1 MKAKFLLLFYMVS
14 FLAFSQKQPDHT
26 ITLDSKITDIN
37 LHRLTGIPVVTTL
50 GAVYGIDGQ
59 TGQKIWEFNE
69 SGLLA
74 SLNSL
79 GQGNE
84 SSFSEIPF
92 SPFGKFNQ
100 TIFNIKTGQKIID
113 DQTNGYTS
121 IIDNKLIPNKKSIL
135 FFAKTE
141 SNKAKLF
148 LTSLENNSILWESE
162 ITSNK
167 KLEGFMGFGGL
178 SDFIQNSEK
187 IAFVAGKT
195 IFLVNKQDGN
205 IILSKKYDAGKLFFT
220 EDGKSL
226 IAVENKS
233 SSLIG
238 GAIKAGFTMGL
249 SLIGKKVIGK
259 ELLAFDTNSGEEA
272 WKRPIKLEEGFVDYQ
287 FIDGKLFVMH
297 KDGAMLYDYHTGEEA
312 WKKEFKKNK
321 VKSIEKTDEG
331 YLVYYKNKRHLV
343 DNTGKNIWKKAEKVI
358 KNVDFEVDDE
368 EDFTVFTYEEG
379 NLFLTPTRI
388 EYFKKGQE
396 KRVYKISVDEKEDK
410 MAYDEINNSLILLKG
425 KKLYILNPDK
435 GLGDD
440 QMKKIDFNDHKKI
453 TSIEI
458 RENKY
463 FINSDWEYIIT
474 DLSGNLIKQE
484 YFETPGEG
492 FRQLKNFGSAV
503 FAVAS
508 AKVYT
513 TTDAQGNTVV
523 NVSSSANIVND
534 QNAKDAAYISKN
546 GEAYENISNFLYTS
560 ERFSAFKATK
570 NSAFFYT
577 RKDNKKVL
585 LQVNK
590 DTGDLI
596 ESFEFGVNEPKF
608 EIDKPAK
615 KIFFRKENQ
624 LMIFSYNQ

>member
-14 FLAFSQKQPDHT
+14 FLAFSQKQPEHT

-37 LHRLTGIPVVTTL
+37 LHRLTGIPVVTTQ

-74 SLNSL
+74 NLNSL

-100 TIFNIKTGQKIID
+100 TIFNIKNGQKIID
-113 DQTNGYTS
+113 DKTNSYTS

-135 FFAKTE
+135 FFAKTAN
-141 SNKAKLF
+141 NKAKLF

-178 SDFIQNSEK
+178 TDFIQNNEK

-195 IFLVNKQDGN
+195 IFLVNKLDGN

-259 ELLAFDTNSGEEA
+259 ELLAFDTNSGEEV

-287 FIDGKLFVMH
+287 FIDGKLFVIH
-297 KDGAMLYDYHTGEEA
+297 KDGAMLYDYHNGEEV

-321 VKSIEKTDEG
+321 VKSVEKTDEG
-331 YLVYYKNKRHLV
+331 YLVYYKNKKHLV
-343 DNTGKNIWKKAEKVI
+343 DNTGKKIWKKPEKVI
-358 KNVDFEVDDE
+358 KNVDFEVDDD
-368 EDFTVFTYEEG
+368 EDFTVFTYKEG

-388 EYFKKGQE
+388 EYFKNDQE
-396 KRVYKISVDEKEDK
+396 KRAYKISIDEKEDK

-453 TSIEI
+453 NSIEI

-463 FINSDWEYIIT
+463 FINSNWEYIIT

-492 FRQLKNFGSAV
+492 FRKLKNFGSA
-503 FAVAS
+503 ALAMAS

-513 TTDAQGNTVV
+513 STDSKGNTVV

-546 GEAYENISNFLYTS
+546 GETYEEISNFLYTP

-577 RKDNKKVL
+577 KKDGKKIL
-585 LQVNK
+585 LQINK

-596 ESFEFGVNEPKF
+596 ESFEFGVNEPKY
-608 EIDKPAK
+608 EIDKPSK

-624 LMIFSYNQ
+624 LMIFSYN